1 MNRTSGSLM
10 MAFGILIAGGSALL
24 SLIVAGLG
32 LSYDGLTSDMIK
44 EGALSLALFGGL
56 PFLFGLG
63 LVFIGRRAVRN
74 AKDDVVEVGD
84 AARFGLPLDQDKS
97 NR

>member
-1 MNRTSGSLM
+1 M

-32 LSYDGLTSDMIK
+32 VSYDGLTSDMIK

-63 LVFIGRRAVRN
+63 LFFTGRRAVRN
-74 AKDDVVEVGD
+74 AKTDVVDVGD
-84 AARFGLPLDQDKS
+84 AARFGLPLDRDGAKK
-97 NR
+97 